1 MSSSTNNAA
10 ASRWPHRWAWLLA
23 ATTFPLIWWGG
34 YTTTTDAGMAFR
46 DWITSDGH
54 FMLTYP
60 WLESTGAK
68 FIEHGH
74 RLLAVFVGILTICL
88 VVVTHRCESRIWVRR
103 YSIVLL
109 AGVIAQGMLGGAR
122 ILLDERLVAMLHGCT
137 GPLFFAMSTAM
148 VVFTSRWWT
157 EYARKSP
164 SDEGQQLAANRL
176 ARLAVIC
183 CGLAYSQLI
192 VGAVVRHARYL
203 TSASAASL
211 FQIAIYFHV
220 ILAFVVL
227 GHVMLL
233 AFRAL
238 RQRSHR
244 SLALALSLLVLAQIA
259 LGIATWLVRYGV
271 PAWANSVVGE
281 VSFVNVSSSNQM
293 AMIVTAHVATGSLI
307 VAVSLAMALRGLRDS
322 SYRLPIFER
331 GTTKQLEAAL

>member
-1 MSSSTNNAA
+1 MSATSNTIV

-74 RLLAVFVGILTICL
+74 RLLAVLVGILTIAL
-88 VVVTHRCESRIWVRR
+88 AIVVHRCENRAWVRR
-103 YSIVLL
+103 YSLILL

-122 ILLDERLVAMLHGCT
+122 ILMDERLVAMLHGCT

-148 VVFTSRWWT
+148 VVFTSRWWR
-157 EYARKSP
+157 EYDNERINEKSQQNA
-164 SDEGQQLAANRL
+164 SDRL
-176 ARLAVIC
+176 ARLTLIC
-183 CGLAYSQLI
+183 CGLAYSQLV
-192 VGAVVRHARYL
+192 VGAIVRHARYL

-211 FQIAIYFHV
+211 FQVAIYFHV
-220 ILAFVVL
+220 VLAFVVL

-233 AFRAL
+233 AIKTARHP
-238 RQRSHR
+238 SHR
-244 SLALALSLLVLAQIA
+244 RLAIGLSLLVLTQIG
-259 LGIATWLVRYGV
+259 LGLATWFVRFGI
-271 PAWANSVVGE
+271 PAWVTGVFGE
-281 VSFVNVSSSNQM
+281 VAFVNVNASNQM
-293 AMIVTAHVATGSLI
+293 AMIITAHVATGSLI
-307 VAVSLAMALRGLRDS
+307 VAVSLVSALRALRDS
-322 SYRLPIFER
+322 SYRFPRFVSNAS
-331 GTTKQLEAAL
+331 QPMEAAR

>member
-1 MSSSTNNAA
+1 MSFSTNNAA

-34 YTTTTDAGMAFR
+34 YTTTTDAGMAFQ
-46 DWITSDGH
+46 DWMTSDGY

-74 RLLAVFVGILTICL
+74 RLLAVLVGILTICL
-88 VVVTHRCESRIWVRR
+88 VVVTHRCEPRTWVRR
-103 YSIVLL
+103 YSLVLL

-157 EYARKSP
+157 DYARQTP
-164 SDEGQQLAANRL
+164 SGEGQQLAVNRL

-183 CGLAYSQLI
+183 CGLAYSQLV

-227 GHVMLL
+227 GHVLLL
-233 AFRAL
+233 ATHAIRE
-238 RQRSHR
+238 RSHR
-244 SLALALSLLVLAQIA
+244 TLAVVLNLLVLSQIA
-259 LGIATWLVRYGV
+259 LGMATWFVRYGV
-271 PAWANSVVGE
+271 PAWVTNLVGE
-281 VSFVNVSSSNQM
+281 ISFVNVSASNQM
-293 AMIVTAHVATGSLI
+293 AMTVTAHVATGSLI
-307 VAVSLAMALRGLRDS
+307 VAVSLAVALRSLRVS
-322 SYRLPIFER
+322 SYQLPSFQRSTDE
-331 GTTKQLEAAL
+331 QMEAAL